1 MGSNEESAQKARLA
15 ALTAEARRDLA
26 RIAHPSMPW
35 LEPRMGPQGKPA
47 FDVLVLGAGQSGL
60 AIVFALQRAQ
70 VNNVLAIDKA
80 EYGRE
85 GP

>member
-1 MGSNEESAQKARLA
+1 MGSKEESTQRERLA

-35 LEPRMGPQGKPA
+35 LEPRMGPHGKPA
-47 FDVLVLGAGQSGL
+47 FDVLILGAGQSGL

-70 VNNVLAIDKA
+70 VQNVLAIDKA
-80 EYGRE
+80 E
-85 GP
+85 